1 MEPEVKKL
9 YKKHR
14 HDEESSPYAQVRS
27 SGVCLYRLFYSFLF
41 FTRSRQP
48 VLTGEIAGRLPEFI
62 REICERY
69 EYDLIGYAIRSHQV
83 HVVISVK
90 PSVLPSDVVGNIK
103 RGTAHHVFNTF
114 PDMEVRLGKRSL
126 WAEGY
131 FVESL
136 HWQHAES
143 LVKSFARPPAKPLS
157 TSTEKPSAHSPE
169 KYLPNH
175 PAPTSKPLSARARG
189 EGVKSGKLSP
199 ELING
204 LLGYLLPTEQ
214 QVLILLYGLR
224 GERTRPIEQ
233 VAIVLSLKPEE
244 VKQIEEESIDKLKI
258 LAKEKPAKKLKLA
271 MLEEGVQ

>member
-48 VLTGEIAGRLPEFI
+48 VLTGEIAERLPDFI

-69 EYDLIGYAIRSHQV
+69 EYDLIGHTIRPHQV

-114 PDMEVRLGKRSL
+114 PEMEVKLGKRSL

-136 HWQHAES
+136 HWQHVET
-143 LVKSFARPPAKPLS
+143 LVKSFAKPAVQLAPVPAERASANSPEKHLPASVTSAKPLS
-157 TSTEKPSAHSPE
+157 AQ
-169 KYLPNH
+169 
-175 PAPTSKPLSARARG
+175 ARG
-189 EGVKSGKLSP
+189 ENTKPSRLSP
-199 ELING
+199 EQIDG

-214 QVLILLYGLR
+214 QVLTLLYGLQ
-224 GERTRPIEQ
+224 GERARPIEQ

-244 VKQIEEESIDKLKI
+244 VKQIEEESIHKLKI

-271 MLEEGVQ
+271 VLKEGVQ

>member
-1 MEPEVKKL
+1 ME
-9 YKKHR
+9 
-14 HDEESSPYAQVRS
+14 
-27 SGVCLYRLFYSFLF
+27 
-41 FTRSRQP
+41 
-48 VLTGEIAGRLPEFI
+48 RLPDFI

-69 EYDLIGYAIRSHQV
+69 EYDLIGYAIRPHQV

-114 PDMEVRLGKRSL
+114 PEMEVRLGKRSL

-136 HWQHAES
+136 HWQQVDT
-143 LVKSFARPPAKPLS
+143 LVKSFAKPTTQPPPTFS
-157 TSTEKPSAHSPE
+157 EKPAAGSPE
-169 KYLPNH
+169 QPLPASI
-175 PAPTSKPLSARARG
+175 PASKPSNAPRREERG
-189 EGVKSGKLSP
+189 KPVRLSP

-224 GERTRPIEQ
+224 GERARPIEQ

-258 LAKEKPAKKLKLA
+258 LAREKPAKKLKLA
-271 MLEEGVQ
+271 MLEDSIQ

>member
-48 VLTGEIAGRLPEFI
+48 VLTGEIAERLPDFI

-83 HVVISVK
+83 QVVISVK
-90 PSVLPSDVVGNIK
+90 PSVLPSDIVGNIK

-114 PDMEVRLGKRSL
+114 PEMELKLGKRSL

-136 HWQHAES
+136 HWQHVDT
-143 LVKSFARPPAKPLS
+143 LVKSFAKPTAQPSPAFSEKPAASSLEPSLPAQSSSSKPSSAPCLEDKAKPV
-157 TSTEKPSAHSPE
+157 
-169 KYLPNH
+169 
-175 PAPTSKPLSARARG
+175 R
-189 EGVKSGKLSP
+189 LSP

-204 LLGYLLPTEQ
+204 LLRYLLPTEQ

-224 GERTRPIEQ
+224 GERARPIEQ

-258 LAKEKPAKKLKLA
+258 LAREKPAKKLKLA
-271 MLEEGVQ
+271 MLEDSIQ

>member
-48 VLTGEIAGRLPEFI
+48 VLTGEIVERLPDFI

-103 RGTAHHVFNTF
+103 RGTAHHVFNAF
-114 PDMEVRLGKRSL
+114 PEMEVRLGKRSL

-136 HWQHAES
+136 HWQQVDT
-143 LVKSFARPPAKPLS
+143 LVKSFTKPTTQPSS
-157 TSTEKPSAHSPE
+157 TFSEKPAAGSPGQH
-169 KYLPNH
+169 LPVSV
-175 PAPTSKPLSARARG
+175 PASKPTHTPRREERG
-189 EGVKSGKLSP
+189 KPVRLSP

-224 GERTRPIEQ
+224 GERARPIEQ
-233 VAIVLSLKPEE
+233 VAVVLSLKPEE

-258 LAKEKPAKKLKLA
+258 LAREKPAKKLKLA
-271 MLEEGVQ
+271 MLEDSIQ